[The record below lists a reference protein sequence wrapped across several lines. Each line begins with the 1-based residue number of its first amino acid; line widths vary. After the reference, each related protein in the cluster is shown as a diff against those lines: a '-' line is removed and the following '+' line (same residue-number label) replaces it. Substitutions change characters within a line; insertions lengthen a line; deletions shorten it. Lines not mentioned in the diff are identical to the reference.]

1 MVNIVK
7 FKQNIILNFIIV
19 LIFFYCKSVQGPL
32 YPIYKNLGY
41 MNSIFPEIKNN
52 KYKVSLFFP
61 VYSQIYKE
69 NLLGELIIYEKSY
82 IENNSK
88 VSKLDFE
95 LRVLSKN
102 HNTHIRLREYK
113 GILYYKNNILDLHS
127 QDCYT
132 YAKKNYMDRFYI
144 IEGWNC
150 DHLIFIFKKENDF
163 LYHIENKERVPE
175 DRDYFTYWFWNEKI
189 NINKELIN
197 KTWYGYFIDE
207 SNDFYIFFGK
217 DANRYL
223 NKNNFVILYTYNKK
237 ISIDEVIG
245 DFVFIKKKNIEL
257 SNLKNIYIYKD

>member
-7 FKQNIILNFIIV
+7 FKQNIILNFIIG
-19 LIFFYCKSVQGPL
+19 LLLYCKSVQGPL
-32 YPIYKNLGY
+32 YPIYKNIGY

-52 KYKVSLFFP
+52 KDKVSLFFS
-61 VYSQIYKE
+61 VYSQIYKQ

-82 IENNSK
+82 IENSNK
-88 VSKLDFE
+88 ISKLDFE

-113 GILYYKNNILDLHS
+113 GFLHYNKNNILDLHS

-132 YAKKNYMDRFYI
+132 YAKKNYMDRFYV

-163 LYHIENKERVPE
+163 LYQVENMESSPE
-175 DRDYFTYWFWNEKI
+175 DRNYFTFWFRNEKVH
-189 NINKELIN
+189 INKELIN
-197 KTWYGYFIDE
+197 KTWYGIFVE
-207 SNDFYIFFGK
+207 ENNDFYIFFGK

-245 DFVFIKKKNIEL
+245 DFVFINKKNIEF
-257 SNLKNIYIYKD
+257 SNHKNLYIYKD